1 MTDIDIRAAAAPR
14 SDQTNYEALLGGP
27 RTVRVAE
34 VKAGSKEQPIEIHY
48 EGGDGKPYKPC
59 KSMLRVLIAAWGDKG
74 ADWIGRSMT
83 LYGDHEVVFGGVK
96 IGGIRI
102 SHVSHIEQPISVLL
116 STSRGKRKP
125 YLIHPLTIRE
135 MPAAEFA
142 DVLARMAAAEDDFV
156 IAVQRH
162 AAANPVGSLVA
173 PCGDEDAQ
181 HRLARLVGLAV
192 ATLVMDLDGLLLAAR
207 LHLGY
212 AHGARASEQV
222 FVVRLI

>member
-14 SDQTNYEALLGGP
+14 SDQTNYEDLLGGP

-125 YLIHPLTIRE
+125 YLVKPLQK
-135 MPAAEFA
+135 AAESPQKGMQKAVF
-142 DVLARMAAAEDDFV
+142 DGVLKRMAAATT
-156 IAVQRH
+156 
-162 AAANPVGSLVA
+162 
-173 PCGDEDAQ
+173 EDA
-181 HRLARLVGLAV
+181 
-192 ATLVMDLDGLLLAAR
+192 LLAIAKEIGEEASEEQR
-207 LHLGY
+207 EQ
-212 AHGARASEQV
+212 ARAAYRARRDELTTTTEEAQ
-222 FVVRLI
+222 

>member
-14 SDQTNYEALLGGP
+14 SDQTNYEDLLGGP

-34 VKAGSKEQPIEIHY
+34 VKAGSKDQPIEIHY
-48 EGGDGKPYKPC
+48 EGGEGKPYKPC

-135 MPAAEFA
+135 MPAAKFA
-142 DVLARMAAAEDDFV
+142 DVLARMAAAEDE
-156 IAVQRH
+156 
-162 AAANPVGSLVA
+162 S
-173 PCGDEDAQ
+173 
-181 HRLARLVGLAV
+181 
-192 ATLVMDLDGLLLAAR
+192 TLLAIAKEINEEASDQQR
-207 LHLGY
+207 EQ
-212 AHGARASEQV
+212 ARAAFRARRAELTTNQEEAQ
-222 FVVRLI
+222 

>member
-1 MTDIDIRAAAAPR
+1 MNDIDIRAAAAPR
-14 SDQTNYEALLGGP
+14 SDQTNYEDLLGGP

-142 DVLARMAAAEDDFV
+142 DVLARMAAAET
-156 IAVQRH
+156 
-162 AAANPVGSLVA
+162 
-173 PCGDEDAQ
+173 EDA
-181 HRLARLVGLAV
+181 
-192 ATLVMDLDGLLLAAR
+192 LLKIAKEI
-207 LHLGY
+207 GED
-212 AHGARASEQV
+212 ASEQQREQARAAFRARRAELNTTTEV
-222 FVVRLI
+222 SE

>member
-14 SDQTNYEALLGGP
+14 SDQTNYEDLLGGP

-34 VKAGSKEQPIEIHY
+34 VKAGSKDQPIEIHY
-48 EGGDGKPYKPC
+48 EGGEGKPYKPC

-142 DVLARMAAAEDDFV
+142 DVLDRMAAAEDE
-156 IAVQRH
+156 
-162 AAANPVGSLVA
+162 S
-173 PCGDEDAQ
+173 
-181 HRLARLVGLAV
+181 
-192 ATLVMDLDGLLLAAR
+192 TLLAIAKEINEEANDQQR
-207 LHLGY
+207 EQ
-212 AHGARASEQV
+212 ARAAFRARRAELTTTTEEAQ
-222 FVVRLI
+222 

>member
-1 MTDIDIRAAAAPR
+1 MSDIDIRAAAAPR
-14 SDQTNYEALLGGP
+14 SDQTNYEDLLGGP

-142 DVLARMAAAEDDFV
+142 DVLARMTAATT
-156 IAVQRH
+156 
-162 AAANPVGSLVA
+162 
-173 PCGDEDAQ
+173 EDA
-181 HRLARLVGLAV
+181 
-192 ATLVMDLDGLLLAAR
+192 LLKIAKEIGEDASDQQR
-207 LHLGY
+207 EQ
-212 AHGARASEQV
+212 ARAAFRARRAE
-222 FVVRLI
+222 LNTTTEGTE